1 MNTTFF
7 KHSKA
12 FLLVLFFII
21 VSNIY
26 GQESCPDCLGASIQS
41 MTYTTSYS
49 TFNLDYKVCPDGS
62 FEIVNLTSN
71 GARIGGSLLLVDAI
85 NNFFKVNRT
94 ANAIRIPATCSKW
107 QKTTDVPIA
116 FGDGS
121 GFVYR
126 LVSCFEF
133 REGCCIFPRSSQ
145 GLLQELTTQAP
156 MCGEDCF
163 ETCLF

>member
-26 GQESCPDCLGASIQS
+26 GQDCDPCDGVPIQS

-71 GARIGGSLLLVDAI
+71 GARIGGSLLLIDAI

-107 QKTTDVPIA
+107 QRISDIPITV
-116 FGDGS
+116 GDAS
-121 GFVYR
+121 AEYR

-145 GLLQELTTQAP
+145 GLLQDLTTQAP